1 MGISESIASWFEVQ
15 VAPVVDERAV
25 CGRPCSESV
34 KFGPSLGPY
43 GNRHRFTH
51 KHSLK
56 YMYLQRCNSSTNPI
70 LKIFFHLTVV
80 DDLSKDLI

>member
-1 MGISESIASWFEVQ
+1 MGISESVASWFEVQ
-15 VAPVVDERAV
+15 VAPVADERTV

-43 GNRHRFTH
+43 GNIHGFTH

-56 YMYLQRCNSSTNPI
+56 YMYLQRCDSSTNP
-70 LKIFFHLTVV
+70 T
-80 DDLSKDLI
+80 